1 MLTLALIVESTRTCI
16 FSLRRGSALSRA
28 KASKWNTVSGRL
40 ERRRREINAVAPSL
54 KRDPF
59 GFIWVKVAIT

>member
-1 MLTLALIVESTRTCI
+1 MHILAAERVCAVTREGLKVEHR
-16 FSLRRGSALSRA
+16 LR
-28 KASKWNTVSGRL
+28 NGRL
-40 ERRRREINAVAPSL
+40 ERPRREINAVAPSL